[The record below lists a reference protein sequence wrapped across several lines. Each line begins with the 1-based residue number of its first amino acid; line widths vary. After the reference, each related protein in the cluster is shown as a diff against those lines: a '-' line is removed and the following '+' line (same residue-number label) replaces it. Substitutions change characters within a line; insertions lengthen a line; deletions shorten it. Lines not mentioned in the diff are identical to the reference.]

1 MDLLATAFSA
11 MLGVEVVTPEQA
23 QIQQRDLPKVSVH
36 QLFRATYVMRPR
48 GTAIEQSASGTNE
61 EEFEI
66 NLRTLTGTKIV
77 IPVTN
82 DHSVA
87 EIKAAVE
94 QKKEGVPAAQQ
105 RLVFN
110 SKILTDE
117 DTVAGLGIPP
127 LGTINL
133 IILGGADAATVFQLN
148 PDELAPGYDYDFT
161 NRVDDGKVYVRGGY
175 VYHRPYGWKRYALNV
190 NRRQEYGRD
199 DTWLG
204 PNGIR
209 TESTTNEWPV
219 TYHGTYMTNVKGI
232 VEEGLEPGWRKQF
245 GPGVYS
251 SPSIEM
257 VSKYY
262 AQEFDYKGKRYKVA
276 LQNRVNPARPEHLKI
291 IGTKDT
297 KVGAEYW
304 IAPLHDPSG
313 GVYDIR
319 PYGILVRQV

>member
-1 MDLLATAFSA
+1 MDLLAAAFSA
-11 MLGVEVVTPEQA
+11 MLGVEVVTPERA
-23 QIQQRDLPKVSVH
+23 QSQQRDLPKVSVH

-48 GTAIEQSASGTNE
+48 MAVEQSASGTSQ
-61 EEFEI
+61 EFEI

-77 IPVTN
+77 IPVAN
-82 DHSVA
+82 DHTIA

-94 QKKEGVPAAQQ
+94 QKEGVSATKQ

-110 SKILTDE
+110 SKILEDE

-133 IILGGADAATVFQLN
+133 IFLGGADAATIFQLD
-148 PDELAPGYDYDFT
+148 PDELAPRYDYDFT
-161 NRVDDGKVYVRGGY
+161 NEVDDGSRFIRGGY
-175 VYHRPYGWKRYALNV
+175 VYHRPYGWRRFALNV
-190 NRRQEYGRD
+190 KGRQEYGGGD
-199 DTWLG
+199 SWLG
-204 PNGIR
+204 PDGIR
-209 TESTTNEWPV
+209 MDSTTSEWPV

-232 VEEGLEPGWRKQF
+232 VEEGLVPGWRKQF

-262 AQEFDYKGKRYKVA
+262 AQEFEYGGKRYKVA
-276 LQNRVNPARPEHLKI
+276 LQNRVNPAQPEHLKI
-291 IGTKDT
+291 IDMKDT

-304 IAPLHDPSG
+304 IAPLHDPSS

-319 PYGILVRQV
+319 PYGILVRQA